1 MKTANL
7 KPWVLFG
14 ALIWLVGAC
23 SAGEASPA
31 KPDTTPRTVQTNG
44 TAQISVIPDRAELSF
59 GVETR
64 DEDLE
69 VARKANDERV
79 TKLLAAIRKLG
90 VPSKRVK
97 TGYLSITPQYKSAS
111 KFSRGVQLDS
121 FRMYKEVLVTLD
133 DPELANEL
141 LARGIEAGATHV
153 NNLTFRS
160 SEDRKHRDHAR
171 AMALQAAR
179 EKAEM
184 MAKELGQS
192 IGRPIQ
198 IVESY
203 AGFGGSSQANVMN
216 TQQVQMQSVPEVLG
230 TIAPGAL
237 AIQAQVTVIFEL
249 K

>member
-1 MKTANL
+1 MKTMNL
-7 KPWVLFG
+7 RLWVLFG
-14 ALIWLVGAC
+14 ALIWSVGAC
-23 SAGEASPA
+23 SSSEASPA
-31 KPDTTPRTVQTNG
+31 TGEATPRTIHTNG
-44 TAQISVIPDRAELSF
+44 VAQISVIPDRAELSF

-69 VARKANDERV
+69 VARKANDERI
-79 TKLLAAIRKLG
+79 TKLQAAIRKLG
-90 VPSKRVK
+90 VSSEHVK
-97 TGYLSITPQYKSAS
+97 TGYMSITPQYKSAS
-111 KFSRGVQLDS
+111 KFSSGVRLDG

-141 LARGIEAGATHV
+141 VAMGIEAGATHV

-198 IVESY
+198 IVESQ
-203 AGFGGSSQANVMN
+203 AGFGGSSHANFMN
-216 TQQVQMQSVPEVLG
+216 NQQVQMGGVPEVLG

-237 AIQAQVTVIFEL
+237 AIQAQVMVTFEL